1 MKQELNVQVDE
12 ALQAKFDSGDTEGLR
27 VGGVFAI
34 EHYRDGKLLA
44 SEVIPNIVTNQGL
57 DYILETAMSGGSQ
70 NLTHYIGIFANNY
83 TPQATDVMATFAGVG
98 VADEITTEVAE
109 TTRPTWV
116 EPGIGAQTI
125 TNSASPAVFT
135 ANTTVSAYGAFLSS
149 SNVMDGT
156 AGVLVAA
163 SKFAAVRNLL
173 NTDTLNVTYT
183 LNIAD
188 A

>member
-1 MKQELNVQVDE
+1 MKHELNIQVSD

-27 VGGVFAI
+27 IGGVFTV
-34 EHYRDGKLLA
+34 EHVRAGKVIG

-57 DYILETAMSGGSQ
+57 DYFLGTALSGVTQ
-70 NLTHYIGIFANNY
+70 NASHYIGIYSNNY
-83 TPQATDVMATFAGVG
+83 TPQATDVMATFAGAG
-98 VADEITTEVAE
+98 VANEITTQVDE
-109 TTRPTWV
+109 TARQAWV
-116 EPGIGAQTI
+116 EPGVGAQTI

-149 SNVMDGT
+149 DNGMAGT
-156 AGVLVAA
+156 AGTLVAA
-163 SKFAAVRNLL
+163 SKFAAVRSLL

-183 LNIAD
+183 INIAD

>member
-1 MKQELNVQVDE
+1 MKQELNIQVSD
-12 ALQAKFDSGDTEGLR
+12 ALKAKFNEGDKDGLR
-27 VGGVFAI
+27 IGGVFTV
-34 EHYRDGKLLA
+34 EHIRNGEVIG
-44 SEVIPNIVTNQGL
+44 SEVVPNIVTNEGL
-57 DYILETAMSGGSQ
+57 DYILDCAMSNGTQ
-70 NLTHYIGIFANNY
+70 NATHYIGIFSNNY
-83 TPQATDVMATFAGVG
+83 TPQAANVMATFAGVG
-98 VADEITTEVAE
+98 VANEITTEVDE
-109 TTRPTWV
+109 INRPTWV
-116 EPGIGAQTI
+116 EPGVSAQTI

-149 SNVMDGT
+149 DNTLDGT
-156 AGVLVAA
+156 TGVLVAA

>member
-1 MKQELNVQVDE
+1 MKQELNVQVSE
-12 ALQAKFDSGDTEGLR
+12 ALQAKFDKGDTAGLR
-27 VGGVFAI
+27 VGGVFTV
-34 EHYRDGKLLA
+34 EHVRDGEVLA
-44 SEVIPNIVTNQGL
+44 TEVVPNIVTNEGL
-57 DYILETAMSGGSQ
+57 DYFLDVAMSGAAQ
-70 NLTHYIGIFANNY
+70 NATHYIGIYANNY

-98 VADEITTEVAE
+98 VADEITTEVDESA
-109 TTRPTWV
+109 RQTWV
-116 EPGIGAQTI
+116 EPGIGAQLI

-149 SNVMDGT
+149 SNTMDGT
-156 AGVLVAA
+156 SGKLIAA
-163 SKFAAVRNLL
+163 SKFAAVRALL